1 MSKGKI
7 SIIGAGTMGHGIA
20 QVAAQAGYPVLL
32 YDIERERAEKG
43 LRTIKIYLDK
53 LAHKGK
59 LEKDTA
65 EKISERILIATEL
78 DEVADSYFLIEAIRE
93 DRVEKIKL
101 FKECDALC
109 GEHAVMAS
117 NTSSIPITD
126 IASGTNHP
134 ENVIGMHFMNPVPLM
149 PGVEIIRGL
158 KTSDETYG
166 KTIKL
171 AEDLSKKPIHSSDK
185 AGFVINRIMMPLI
198 NEAIGIVEEGT
209 STIEDVDNGAIY
221 CLNHSL
227 GPLTLSDL
235 IGNDTTHHILSVLH
249 GELGERFKPAPLLTR
264 MVEAGLLGN
273 KTGAGFYIWQDN
285 KPKEMNK
292 ELSGYLK

>member
-1 MSKGKI
+1 MLKEKI

-20 QVAAQAGYPVLL
+20 QVAAQAGYQVLL

-43 LRTIKIYLDK
+43 LRAIKINLDK
-53 LAHKGK
+53 LVHKGK

-78 DEVADSYFLIEAIRE
+78 DEVVDSYFLIEAVRE
-93 DRVEKIKL
+93 DREEKIKI

-158 KTSDETYG
+158 KTSDETYS
-166 KTIKL
+166 KTLKL
-171 AEDLSKKPIHSSDK
+171 AEDLSKKPVHSSDK

-198 NEAIGIVEEGT
+198 NEAIAVVEEGT

-273 KTGAGFYIWQDN
+273 KTGSGFYIWQDN
-285 KPKEMNK
+285 KPKEVNK
-292 ELSGYLK
+292 VLLRYLK

>member
-1 MSKGKI
+1 MLKEKI

-43 LRTIKIYLDK
+43 LRAIKINLDK
-53 LAHKGK
+53 LVHKGK

-65 EKISERILIATEL
+65 EKITERIVIAAEL
-78 DEVADSYFLIEAIRE
+78 DEVVGSYFLIEAVRE
-93 DRVEKIKL
+93 DREEKIKI

-126 IASGTNHP
+126 IAAGTNHP
-134 ENVIGMHFMNPVPLM
+134 ENVIGMHFMNPVPFM
-149 PGVEIIRGL
+149 HGVEIIRGL
-158 KTSDETYG
+158 KTSDKTYS
-166 KTIKL
+166 KTLKL
-171 AEDLSKKPIHSSDK
+171 AEDLSKKPVHSSDK
-185 AGFVINRIMMPLI
+185 AGFVINRVLMPLI
-198 NEAIGIVEEGT
+198 NEAIAVVEEGT

-249 GELGERFKPAPLLTR
+249 RELGERFKPAPLLTR

-273 KTGAGFYIWQDN
+273 KTGAGFYMWQDN
-285 KPKEMNK
+285 KPKEVNK
-292 ELSGYLK
+292 ELSDYLK